1 MSNLRLLGFFLVA
14 GIAVASWALT
24 FSGDLVL
31 TFALVLQGFVRA
43 SLMTILI
50 LTLMEL
56 PVVQERHA
64 GTASGLFFSAAE
76 IGGVLGPLG
85 LGLMHDLTGGFNAGL
100 YALAAIAAAMALGAV
115 RLSKL
120 AGARPG

>member
-1 MSNLRLLGFFLVA
+1 M
-14 GIAVASWALT
+14 ASWALT

-76 IGGVLGPLG
+76 IGGVLGPLVVPPIEQAHPAAIGRCLDPRHRNPDRKRDGRLDG
-85 LGLMHDLTGGFNAGL
+85 LG
-100 YALAAIAAAMALGAV
+100 
-115 RLSKL
+115 
-120 AGARPG
+120 